1 MSREII
7 SLTTDFGLSDHYV
20 GVMKAVILSLNAE
33 AQIVDL
39 CHQIEPYDLLGA
51 ALCLGASYTY
61 FPAKTVHLVVV
72 DPGVGSSRRAIVAE
86 AGSWLFVAPDNG
98 VLELIYQRHPHKVW
112 ALRTEEFALRP
123 TSQTFHGRDIFAPA
137 AALLSK
143 NTQPSQLGDPIDDF
157 VRLTIPRPA
166 SLGSGNRRGTVLK
179 VDRFGNLIT
188 NLQLSDL
195 PGKFLLKVGDAQV
208 KTLRPSYAAAAPGEV
223 FLIAG
228 SSGYLEISMNQ
239 GSAAEAT
246 GAKAGAAIE
255 MVDTGIPE

>member
-72 DPGVGSSRRAIVAE
+72 DP
-86 AGSWLFVAPDNG
+86 GSWLFVAPDNG

-246 GAKAGAAIE
+246 GARAGAAIE